1 MSGSTNT
8 KLVNFCKFVE
18 DELKLAIVDEE
29 FLKSAFNK
37 LEEYSVKDAATEEEF
52 IENNIHVLLRVVEDA
67 LEQKTMPLQTQMALA
82 NYGLACQQEATIR
95 NIEARRRNGFS
106 ALMEKRSFH
115 N

>member
-8 KLVNFCKFVE
+8 NFVNFCKFVE

-67 LEQKTMPLQTQMALA
+67 LEQKTMSLQTQMALA
-82 NYGLACQQEATIR
+82 SYGLACQQEAAIR
-95 NIEARRRNGFS
+95 NIEARIRNGFT

>member
-8 KLVNFCKFVE
+8 NFDNFCKFVE

-37 LEEYSVKDAATEEEF
+37 FLEYGGNGADTEEEF
-52 IENNIHVLLRVVEDA
+52 IENNIHVLLRVAEEA
-67 LEQKTMPLQTQMALA
+67 LEQKTMSLQTQIALA
-82 NYGLACQQEATIR
+82 RYGLACQQEAAI
-95 NIEARRRNGFS
+95 IEAQRRNGFTT
-106 ALMEKRSFH
+106 LMEKRSFH